1 MPKSQPVNSPETPID
16 IMRRKPETRTGP
28 RVEGVPSQSEFEPR
42 YVDVPRRRRAQLAAE
57 RNLKWGLAVL
67 LLSLGLIGAALIV
80 SGPRALVPIVIC
92 LVTLTILW
100 TMARLRVF
108 HQRNGVFFA
117 TAMVCLLGA
126 SVPMVERGYVELDRM
141 AHAPATESAPVVA
154 AAPAPSPAAET
165 KPATQKAPEL
175 PPPVVA
181 DFEPNLNLPSL
192 VDALKVP
199 EPTDPDANLVRIVES
214 TKVMVGRK
222 AYMLNAGD
230 TFTLE
235 EIKNGQVYFR
245 ANELRLSVPEK
256 VVELMAPAQ
265 PEPAIAGSD
274 AESMPPSAGGRSAVP
289 PPLETRV
296 SDRDLDGASTARAQE
311 EAVRRYPGIGVK
323 GSVENALFVEQ
334 FQKLKQER
342 PEFFDDEEWPIFL
355 AEGLAK
361 EHNWPRAK

>member
-1 MPKSQPVNSPETPID
+1 
-16 IMRRKPETRTGP
+16 MRRKPETRTGP
-28 RVEGVPSQSEFEPR
+28 RVEGAPAASEFEPR

-67 LLSLGLIGAALIV
+67 LLALGLIGAALIV

-117 TAMVCLLGA
+117 TALVCLLGA
-126 SVPMVERGYVELDRM
+126 SIPMVERGYVELDRM
-141 AHAPATESAPVVA
+141 AHAPSVDPAPIA
-154 AAPAPSPAAET
+154 AAPTPAVEAKPTAE
-165 KPATQKAPEL
+165 KAPD
-175 PPPVVA
+175 PVA
-181 DFEPNLNLPSL
+181 AFEPNLNLPSL
-192 VDALKVP
+192 VDTLKVP

-235 EIKNGQVYFR
+235 EQKDGKVFFR
-245 ANELRLSVPEK
+245 ANELRLSVPER
-256 VVELMAPAQ
+256 VVELMAPAT
-265 PEPAIAGSD
+265 PESAATAD
-274 AESMPPSAGGRSAVP
+274 AQS
-289 PPLETRV
+289 ETRPPAVQPRRLESHV
-296 SDRDLDGASTARAQE
+296 SDKDIDGASTARAQE
-311 EAVRRYPGIGVK
+311 EAVRRYPGIGQK
-323 GSVENALFVEQ
+323 GSVENALFLEEY
-334 FQKLKQER
+334 KLLKAER
-342 PEFFDDEEWPIFL
+342 PEFFEDEDWPLYL

-361 EHNWPRAK
+361 KQGWVPVK